1 MNRNKWMAMV
11 QSFESKHNANYNID
25 IAKQHF
31 VYMSCSSGVVRQ
43 SVFFLCSLSIF
54 LFHSALPLGSFYPIK
69 FIKSNMWMWHQR
81 HRQLC
86 YLHFAYW
93 YVRTMCVRAF
103 CHSFFLV
110 SFFCRLQWKLNVV
123 HNACVSIWIADVFC
137 FFRCIC
143 SFCSSILN
151 CFAYTWPDDAMHL
164 LDGDFSDD

>member
-1 MNRNKWMAMV
+1 MKRKYWLNRWMPICLALELHSFQILTQHRTSHRVCVSSSSVVM
-11 QSFESKHNANYNID
+11 QSFTLSH
-25 IAKQHF
+25 
-31 VYMSCSSGVVRQ
+31 
-43 SVFFLCSLSIF
+43 SLSIF
-54 LFHSALPLGSFYPIK
+54 LPPLGSFYPIK

-103 CHSFFLV
+103 LPFLV
-110 SFFCRLQWKLNVV
+110 FFFCLLQWILNVV